1 MKTLF
6 DETFEEKKKV
16 GNPYHSRSG
25 KYTDKKTAAKEL
37 AEKRAD
43 VAENKLEYITS
54 CYISL
59 GKQHSRLLREC
70 EQLKTELS
78 IYKSKTA

>member
-1 MKTLF
+1 MNTLF
-6 DETFEEKKKV
+6 DETFEVKKKV

-25 KYTDKKTAAKEL
+25 KYTDRKTAAKEL

-54 CYISL
+54 CYVNIS
-59 GKQHSRLLREC
+59 KQYSRLIREY

-78 IYKSKTA
+78 NYKSKTA